1 MAQGTTK
8 PQDLLVVKG
17 EMPLYPVLAK
27 TARVSGSVQLQV
39 TVKDGDVVATQ
50 AISGNP
56 LLASPTIANVKT
68 WKFYKTDSG
77 TFTTT
82 FTYLLEREESPG
94 ASNPRKIELEL
105 PTSVKITAKPPKIP
119 CQDCDGEH
127 KHAPQAGRAEDEVNG
142 DRPI

>member
-1 MAQGTTK
+1 MKNASI
-8 PQDLLVVKG
+8 LFLKG

-27 TARVSGSVQLQV
+27 TARVSGSVRLEV

-94 ASNPRKIELEL
+94 ASNPTKIELEL
-105 PTSVKITAKPPKIP
+105 PTSVKITARPPKIP
-119 CQDCDGEH
+119 CEDCGSDITPSQSNRE
-127 KHAPQAGRAEDEVNG
+127 
-142 DRPI
+142 

>member
-1 MAQGTTK
+1 MSWCRSEIMKNASI
-8 PQDLLVVKG
+8 LFLKG

-27 TARVSGSVQLQV
+27 TARVSGSVRLEV
-39 TVKDGDVVATQ
+39 TVKGGDVVATQ

-94 ASNPRKIELEL
+94 ASNPTKIELEL
-105 PTSVKITAKPPKIP
+105 PTSVKITARPPKIP
-119 CQDCDGEH
+119 CEDCGSDITPSQSNRE
-127 KHAPQAGRAEDEVNG
+127 
-142 DRPI
+142 